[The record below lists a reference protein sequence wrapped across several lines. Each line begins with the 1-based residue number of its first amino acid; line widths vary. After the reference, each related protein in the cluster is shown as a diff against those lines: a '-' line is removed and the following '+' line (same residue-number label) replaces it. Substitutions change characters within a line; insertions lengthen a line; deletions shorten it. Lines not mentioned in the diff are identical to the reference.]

1 MGDTASAMATTA
13 KFWSKLKAAQA
24 LKTVPRVV
32 SSGQGAHL
40 TIEGKSYLNFCS
52 SHYLGFAQEP
62 RLKKAAQDAI
72 EQYGMGTGYR
82 TLTGTHALHV
92 KLEESIARFKGT
104 EGAVCFASAYA
115 ANASAVQTIMGKHDI
130 VVSDQLN
137 HASIIDAVKVAGV
150 KNKFAYAHSDMQDLE
165 AKLKVA
171 SELQKKP
178 KANGEHPI
186 ILIVTDGVFSMD
198 GDLAPLDKIVDLAKK
213 YDALTM
219 VDDAHGEGVLGKGG
233 RGVVNHF
240 GLEGEVDIEIGSL
253 SKAFS
258 VTGGFIAA
266 KQPLIDAYLMG
277 ARQRMFSIALTIP
290 DTAALV
296 EAVDMLAESED
307 KVDKLWA
314 NVDYLNKGFK
324 ELGFDIGNSETPII
338 PVMVGDEDLARAFS
352 TRLFEEGVFASAIC
366 FPMVPKGTARVR
378 VIVSATFSQEDCDAG
393 LAAFKKVGAELKE

>member
-1 MGDTASAMATTA
+1 MATTA
-13 KFWSKLKAAQA
+13 KFWSKLSAAA
-24 LKTVPRVV
+24 ANKIVPRIV
-32 SSGQGAHL
+32 SSGQGSHL
-40 TIEGKSYLNFCS
+40 TIGGRPYLNFCS
-52 SHYLGFAQEP
+52 SHYLGFAEEP
-62 RLKKAAQDAI
+62 RLKKAAQEAI
-72 EQYGMGTGYR
+72 ELYGLGTGYR
-82 TLTGTHALHV
+82 TLAGTHALHIE
-92 KLEESIARFKGT
+92 LEEKIARFKNT
-104 EGAVCFASAYA
+104 EAAVTFTSAYA
-115 ANASAVQTIMGKHDI
+115 ANASAVQTILGKEDI

-137 HASIIDAVKVAGV
+137 HASIIDAVKVSGV
-150 KNKFAYAHSDMQDLE
+150 QTKFAYKHSDMGDLE
-165 AKLKVA
+165 AKLVEA
-171 SELQKKP
+171 SELQKIP
-178 KANGEHPI
+178 KSNGEQPL
-186 ILIVTDGVFSMD
+186 ILIITDGVFSMD
-198 GDLAPLDKIVDLAKK
+198 GDLARLPEIVDLAKK

-290 DTAALV
+290 DAAALV

-366 FPMVPKGTARVR
+366 FPMVAKGTARVR

-393 LAAFKKVGAELKE
+393 LAAFKKVRAELQ